1 MDCSYYIQMP
11 KWLWNSLSWF
21 YVKLAFTLLIHFVWW
36 KQRRVLQARSVFCWK
51 RASWQWAIFFC
62 FFGPQFP
69 YVSNARVG
77 QTSDLNPVKN
87 KSHVG
92 SLLESSLRGLH
103 PTDADL
109 PCVVVCLPLGVC
121 PVPAAPLKAGPIFL
135 VCLAVYPPL
144 PLSTQG
150 KGPRNPLWF
159 SPAITTL
166 YP

>member
-1 MDCSYYIQMP
+1 MVVEQPFLTLYGTCFHLID
-11 KWLWNSLSWF
+11 SLCVVGA
-21 YVKLAFTLLIHFVWW
+21 VKA
-36 KQRRVLQARSVFCWK
+36 AASSFCLCCE
-51 RASWQWAIFFC
+51 RAGGQWAIFFC

-109 PCVVVCLPLGVC
+109 PCVAVCLPLGAC

-150 KGPRNPLWF
+150 KGPRNPL
-159 SPAITTL
+159 
-166 YP
+166 